1 MPEIEFPTT
10 TTGYEKRITAF
21 VETRGQKIGRSK
33 VQRLAMSLCKRQARM
48 SDLDL
53 EKILG
58 YNDPTPKLA
67 FKNMAAA

>member
-1 MPEIEFPTT
+1 MPENDFPAT
-10 TTGYEKRITAF
+10 TTGYEKRIMAF
-21 VETRGQKIGRSK
+21 VESRGQKVGRSK

-58 YNDPTPKLA
+58 YNDPTPKQA
-67 FKNMAAA
+67 FKNMALA